1 MTCGRVALAVVVAVV
16 VIVEWEG
23 IHSPYH
29 FSRISNSI
37 SRTDNVYCYV
47 HLRMDYMLDHH
58 VLIFMIFHWQHFAF
72 FIHTIT
78 TTTTSTLVLVLTPSP
93 QILISIRWL
102 YALSNSLQ
110 HCLWKTC
117 PQGVYRHHPFV
128 DIVSKHIA
136 SATRIKGKNGI
147 KGKIKGRIKGTYED
161 SKDMTESGLAA
172 FPVVNFKSRKWCK
185 EYD

>member
-1 MTCGRVALAVVVAVV
+1 MFIVMCTSGWITCW
-16 VIVEWEG
+16 I
-23 IHSPYH
+23 
-29 FSRISNSI
+29 
-37 SRTDNVYCYV
+37 TMYC
-47 HLRMDYMLDHH
+47 
-58 VLIFMIFHWQHFAF
+58 IFMIFHRQHFAF

-147 KGKIKGRIKGTYED
+147 KGKIKGWIKERMRTARIWQKVGWQRFLSSI
-161 SKDMTESGLAA
+161 SKVENDAKNMIKIS
-172 FPVVNFKSRKWCK
+172 VNFKNRKKTQKMCLKPKSISILEHETYLNELDIQYWR
-185 EYD
+185 